1 MYDFIQKL
9 INFLHEFAPDMIGEK
24 ATAAPINLFDTASDT
39 NLPVISKEKMELFHT
54 ITAKSLFLT
63 RGRPDMKLGVGF
75 CCTRVK
81 GPNKNDYSKLRHTM
95 MYMQH
100 TKHLPLILKTNG
112 ESTSIY
118 LDGAYAVHADMKGH
132 SGEFATEGK
141 GAVFSSSTKQ
151 KLNTLSST
159 ECEIVTVGEKLPKAI
174 WYRYFRIEQGGS
186 SKEDILLQDNQS
198 SILIKNNGRMSC
210 GKGSKHIHIRYF
222 FIWDRVQNKE
232 VKIQYC
238 PTEQMIADYF
248 SKPLQ
253 GKIFHQFRD
262 LILGINPDD
271 YEIYKQQF
279 TTILQKY
286 GLCERTNANT
296 SKC

>member
-1 MYDFIQKL
+1 
-9 INFLHEFAPDMIGEK
+9 
-24 ATAAPINLFDTASDT
+24 
-39 NLPVISKEKMELFHT
+39 
-54 ITAKSLFLT
+54 
-63 RGRPDMKLGVGF
+63 MKLGVGF

-81 GPNKNDYSKLRHTM
+81 GPNENDYSKLRHTM

-232 VKIQYC
+232 VQIRYC
-238 PTEQMIADYF
+238 PTEQMI
-248 SKPLQ
+248 LQ
-253 GKIFHQFRD
+253 I
-262 LILGINPDD
+262 ILANR
-271 YEIYKQQF
+271 YK
-279 TTILQKY
+279 
-286 GLCERTNANT
+286 
-296 SKC
+296 